1 MPIALANAMCSSIVP
16 MLTQLM
22 VREEYGRAREKIGQA
37 MRFTMIVALPSAV
50 GLAAVLARPIV
61 SMLFKEKS
69 IWRSAC
75 FISVLYHVVFYTMS
89 TLTNGVLQ
97 GINKMQIPVRNA
109 AISLVIHIALLYA
122 MLEMNMGINA
132 VVYAY
137 ILFAVVVCV
146 LNAVA
151 IRKYMR
157 RYKQE
162 VARTFYHSGDCIG
175 GDGRR
180 CALAA
185 QVAARQTCGQCSD
198 CICRHQ
204 CRRGGILLWC

>member
-1 MPIALANAMCSSIVP
+1 MA
-16 MLTQLM
+16 
-22 VREEYGRAREKIGQA
+22 
-37 MRFTMIVALPSAV
+37 
-50 GLAAVLARPIV
+50 V
-61 SMLFKEKS
+61 SMLH
-69 IWRSAC
+69 IG
-75 FISVLYHVVFYTMS
+75 SVSVVFYTMS

-157 RYKQE
+157 YKQE
-162 VARTFYHSGDCIG
+162 VARTFIIPAIASAVMGTLCFG
-175 GDGRR
+175 
-180 CALAA
+180 CS
-185 QVAARQTCGQCSD
+185 VAARQTCGQCSD

-204 CRRGGILLWC
+204 CRRGGILVVLILLKGHQRA